1 MTSGIEGMGEAVT
14 GGLVA
19 RAVEPATGEARH
31 AGDGN
36 CLNCGAAL
44 AGPYCHECG
53 QQGHIHRTLHAFWHD
68 LLHGVLHFEGKIW
81 RTLPL
86 LAWRPGLLTRRYID
100 GERARFV
107 SPLALFLF
115 SVFLMFAVFGMVG
128 GPFRMALSASPEA
141 VAGMDRDADA
151 LRRRADRLERERSAL
166 AAREQPTADV
176 DGQLAATRRRL
187 QGVES
192 IRRLARPSEAG
203 SPRFNVETGWPP
215 LDRAFEHVA
224 KNPSLFAYKLQS
236 SAYKFSWALIPIS
249 VPFVWLMFAWRRRFK
264 AYDHV
269 VFVTY
274 SIAFMTLLVVALSLI
289 RPLIGS
295 DRPGALA
302 LVLVPPIHMYL
313 QLSTPMRCRASAPCG
328 GPPHFWSSPG
338 WPACSI
344 SCCSSRSACLAEPGH
359 APCCAGPPM
368 PPPRGLRVEGME
380 APVAGMS
387 DGLVLGFSRPISSP
401 LIAFLASSPVSVSY
415 SSRELASR

>member
-1 MTSGIEGMGEAVT
+1 MTSGIEGVGEAVT

-19 RAVEPATGEARH
+19 RAVEPVAGEAEHER
-31 AGDGN
+31 GGN

-53 QQGHIHRTLHAFWHD
+53 QQGHVHRTLHAFWHD

-86 LAWRPGLLTRRYID
+86 LARRPGTLTRRYID

-115 SVFLMFAVFGMVG
+115 SVFLMFAVFGSVG
-128 GPFRMALSASPEA
+128 GPFRMEVSASPEA
-141 VAGMDRDADA
+141 VAAMDRDAAA
-151 LRRRADRLERERSAL
+151 LRRRADGLERQRRAL
-166 AAREQPTADV
+166 AARSQPTTEV
-176 DGQLAATRRRL
+176 DAQLAATRRQL
-187 QGVES
+187 QGLES
-192 IRRLARPSEAG
+192 IRQIARPSEAG
-203 SPRFNVETGWPP
+203 SPRFKVESGWPP

-274 SIAFMTLLVVALSLI
+274 SLAFMTLLVVALSLV
-289 RPLIGS
+289 RPLTGS

-302 LVLVPPIHMYL
+302 LVFVPPIHMYL
-313 QLSTPMRCRASAPCG
+313 QLKGAYAL
-328 GPPHFWSSPG
+328 
-338 WPACSI
+338 
-344 SCCSSRSACLAEPGH
+344 SRLGALWRTA
-359 APCCAGPPM
+359 ALLVFAG
-368 PPPRGLRVEGME
+368 
-380 APVAGMS
+380 
-387 DGLVLGFSRPISSP
+387 
-401 LIAFLASSPVSVSY
+401 LASLLYFLLLVT
-415 SSRELASR
+415 LGLLG